1 MLCMRIPMLHY
12 ATTHAVAL
20 NIAPSRALRLWDRGT
35 KTSSPIHVCIQPSTE
50 TCGGE
55 GSLIFLL
62 QVFYCF
68 FSILDQ
74 FFNSNKKKSNFRF
87 SKAFSFK
94 ARSSVLNLKSSTQP
108 SRNFVFLDLF
118 WPIQF
123 DCIFYLLILEYFFNQ
138 CSETFR
144 VRKFF
149 HRSCLERDQVAR
161 VEKSLVNRSNFS

>member
-1 MLCMRIPMLHY
+1 MY
-12 ATTHAVAL
+12 AYSRVQRHA
-20 NIAPSRALRLWDRGT
+20 
-35 KTSSPIHVCIQPSTE
+35 
-50 TCGGE
+50 GGE

-74 FFNSNKKKSNFRF
+74 FFNSNKKKKNQISDSAKLFLSKQGCF
-87 SKAFSFK
+87 SA
-94 ARSSVLNLKSSTQP
+94 VLNLKSSTQP
-108 SRNFVFLDLF
+108 SRNFIFLDLF